1 MLLRHFPKIGSWLCC
16 SAAVTLIVASCTGPA
31 HAAPIR
37 ILAAENFYGDLA
49 QQIGDGDISVVSIL
63 TNPNQDPHEFEAG
76 AATARQIAD
85 AQIVIYNGAGYDAW
99 VPRLLAASPEAGRVV
114 LVAADL
120 VHAKAG
126 ANPHVWYDPKTMPAV
141 AWALADA
148 LAGLDRAHAAAF
160 RDNLAA
166 FLVQMDPLDARIAAL
181 RRKYAGTQVTATEPV
196 FGYMA
201 AALGLLVRNERFQ
214 LAVMNDTEPG
224 AAEIAAFEADLRSH
238 AVKALLYNRQT
249 SEALTERM
257 RTIATAAGVPT
268 VGVTETEPPGEHY
281 QQWMLSQLD
290 ALDRALSR

>member
-1 MLLRHFPKIGSWLCC
+1 VAPRFVGSCILAAILL
-16 SAAVTLIVASCTGPA
+16 ASPA
-31 HAAPIR
+31 RAEPIR
-37 ILAAENFYGDLA
+37 IVAAENFYGDLA
-49 QQIGDGDISVVSIL
+49 QQIGGAAVAVASIL
-63 TNPNQDPHEFEAG
+63 SNPNQDPHEFETG
-76 AATARQIAD
+76 AATAREIAG
-85 AQIVIYNGAGYDAW
+85 AQIVLYNGAGYDPW
-99 VPRLLAASPEAGRVV
+99 VPRLLDASPKAGRVA

-120 VHAKAG
+120 VHAREG
-126 ANPHVWYDPKTMPAV
+126 ANPHLWYDPKTMPAV

-166 FLVQMDPLDARIAAL
+166 FLVAMDPLTARIAAL
-181 RRKYAGTQVTATEPV
+181 RRKYAGTPVTATEPV

-201 AALGLLVRNERFQ
+201 AALGLVVRNQRFQ

-238 AVKALLYNRQT
+238 AVKVLLYNRQT

-257 RTIATAAGVPT
+257 RAIATAAGVPI
-268 VGVTETEPPGEHY
+268 VGVTETEPPGERY

-290 ALDRALSR
+290 ALDQALSR